1 MVIDKIVHVDT
12 RQEWRTWLSDHHGTE
27 DYCWL
32 VSTNPYSASYLDF
45 VEEALCFGWIDSTTK
60 KMNDDQTA
68 QRFSPRT
75 KKSNWTELNKE
86 RVRRLDKLGL
96 MTEAG
101 KKVLPDMNVESFIIH
116 EEILALLRQDEELY
130 RNFQALPE
138 LYVRVK
144 IHNIQSVQHDAALY
158 HNRLTKFIEQTR
170 MNKMYGQW
178 NDNGRLLEY

>member
-1 MVIDKIVHVDT
+1 MVIDITVQAHT
-12 RQEWRTWLSDHHGTE
+12 RQEWRKWLSDNHSTE

-32 VSTNPYSASYLDF
+32 ITSINHSVSYLDS
-45 VEEALCFGWIDSTTK
+45 VEEALCFGWIDSTRK
-60 KMNDDQTA
+60 KLDDTRTG
-68 QRFSPRT
+68 QRFSPR
-75 KKSNWTELNKE
+75 KKGSNWSELNKE

-101 KKVLPDMNVESFIIH
+101 IKVLPDMKAESFIIH
-116 EEILALLRQDEELY
+116 EAILLELRQDEVLY
-130 RNFQALPE
+130 QNFQALPQ

-144 IHNIQSVQHDAALY
+144 IDNIQSVRNDATLY

-178 NDNGRLLEY
+178 NDNGRLLGY